1 MVKGRWLT
9 ALKVLGGLIASLM
22 VLIVGTVF
30 LLNTDAFQNKLLKHA
45 TRLLS
50 EKLQTSVEI
59 DSVSIGLFSQDIRL
73 YGLDVED
80 LQHRKM
86 LQLDRLSVDVKWL
99 PLLRNEV
106 CINNASIDGVRAQ
119 LYKPRPDSAA
129 NFQFVIDA
137 FKKDSTESR
146 KQKPKEAQGEK
157 KKLTLNLS
165 KVSLSNIDVSFNT
178 QTYSL
183 QSLLYKREG
192 SSKHTVTITDVQRTW
207 VSHTKKG
214 DVDNRLKI
222 DHLFC
227 WGDST
232 KGQAEIGG
240 IHFITDN
247 HQPRKNKGKPKRG
260 AFDVGHFDIE
270 AALTADIH
278 HFLNDSIVATITKC
292 HALDKGSGLELKSL
306 QAKAQFV
313 KGTGHLSDVAIQL
326 PNSQLKIANA
336 TILLPSKKFDRPF
349 KFSATP
355 VTGRVI
361 LKDISRPFAPV
372 LSGFTIPLMLRVDFS
387 GDAEQLTFK
396 NVSVTTQD
404 KKLTISADGG
414 ITGLKDKHELNVHFH
429 VNKMTAQGGI
439 KERII
444 SQFPVKKFM
453 MKQLHNLGTIHYT
466 GDFNVLWKKE
476 TFQGLLNTAGG
487 HIKFNFALDEL
498 NKYVYGTARTDSFM
512 LGRVMDMPD
521 IGMIACKADF
531 KFDISKPR
539 TALMRK
545 QKGGK
550 LPIGQVNAEVYEAAY
565 KKVKVRNIVANIK
578 SDGAVA
584 EGDLT
589 MKGGRVD
596 VLCSFSFTNT
606 NEMKKTKI
614 KPGIRFHKLS
624 EEDKAARDERKQ
636 QKANEK
642 ALRKQQKADEKALRK
657 QQKAD
662 EKALRKQQKADE
674 KAAKKAAK
682 AEAKAAK
689 KAEKAARKAAQE

>member
-1 MVKGRWLT
+1 
-9 ALKVLGGLIASLM
+9 
-22 VLIVGTVF
+22 
-30 LLNTDAFQNKLLKHA
+30 
-45 TRLLS
+45 
-50 EKLQTSVEI
+50 
-59 DSVSIGLFSQDIRL
+59 
-73 YGLDVED
+73 
-80 LQHRKM
+80 
-86 LQLDRLSVDVKWL
+86 
-99 PLLRNEV
+99 
-106 CINNASIDGVRAQ
+106 
-119 LYKPRPDSAA
+119 
-129 NFQFVIDA
+129 
-137 FKKDSTESR
+137 
-146 KQKPKEAQGEK
+146 
-157 KKLTLNLS
+157 
-165 KVSLSNIDVSFNT
+165 
-178 QTYSL
+178 
-183 QSLLYKREG
+183 
-192 SSKHTVTITDVQRTW
+192 
-207 VSHTKKG
+207 
-214 DVDNRLKI
+214 
-222 DHLFC
+222 
-227 WGDST
+227 
-232 KGQAEIGG
+232 
-240 IHFITDN
+240 
-247 HQPRKNKGKPKRG
+247 
-260 AFDVGHFDIE
+260 
-270 AALTADIH
+270 
-278 HFLNDSIVATITKC
+278 
-292 HALDKGSGLELKSL
+292 
-306 QAKAQFV
+306 
-313 KGTGHLSDVAIQL
+313 
-326 PNSQLKIANA
+326 
-336 TILLPSKKFDRPF
+336 
-349 KFSATP
+349 
-355 VTGRVI
+355 
-361 LKDISRPFAPV
+361 
-372 LSGFTIPLMLRVDFS
+372 MLRVDFS

-476 TFQGLLNTAGG
+476 TFQGLLNTTGG
-487 HIKFNFALDEL
+487 RINFNFALDEL

-689 KAEKAARKAAQE
+689 KAEKAARKLKNEN

>member
-1 MVKGRWLT
+1 MVKGRGLT
-9 ALKVLGGLIASLM
+9 VLKVLGGLIASLM

-45 TRLLS
+45 IGLLS
-50 EKLQTSVEI
+50 DKLQTRVEI
-59 DSVSIGLFSQDIRL
+59 DSVSIGLFSQDIYL

-86 LQLDRLSVDVKWL
+86 LQLNRLSVNVKWL

-106 CINNASIDGVRAQ
+106 RITDASIDGVKAQ

-129 NFQFVIDA
+129 NFQFIIDA
-137 FKKDSTESR
+137 FKKDSTASR
-146 KQKPKEAQGEK
+146 DQKPKEEQGKK

-165 KVSLSNIDVSFNT
+165 KVSLANIDVSFNN

-183 QSLLYKREG
+183 QNLLYKREG
-192 SSKHTVTITDVQRTW
+192 SGKHTVTITDVERSW

-232 KGQAEIGG
+232 KGKAEIDG
-240 IHFITDN
+240 IHFMTDN

-278 HFLNDSIVATITKC
+278 HFLSDSIVATITQC
-292 HALDKGSGLELKSL
+292 RALDKGSGLELKSL

-313 KGTGHLSDVAIQL
+313 RGAGHLSDVAIHL
-326 PNSQLKIANA
+326 PNSQLKIADA
-336 TILLPSKKFDRPF
+336 TILLPSKKLDRPF

-361 LKDISRPFAPV
+361 LKDIARPFAPV
-372 LSGFTIPLMLRVDFS
+372 LSGFTMPLLLRVNFS
-387 GDAEQLTFK
+387 GDAEHLKFQ
-396 NVSVTTQD
+396 NVSVTTPE

-414 ITGLKDKHELNVHFH
+414 ITGLKDKHQLNVHFH

-487 HIKFNFALDEL
+487 RINFNFALDEL
-498 NKYVYGTARTDSFM
+498 NKYVYGTARSDSFM

-521 IGMIACKADF
+521 IGKIACKADF

-539 TALMRK
+539 TAIMRK

-550 LPIGQVNAEVYEAAY
+550 LPIGQVDAEVYEAAY

-584 EGDLT
+584 DGNIT
-589 MKGGRVD
+589 MKGGRID

-614 KPGIRFHKLS
+614 KPGLRFHKLS
-624 EEDKAARDERKQ
+624 DEDKAARDERKQ
-636 QKANEK
+636 QKADEKALHKQQKAEEK
-642 ALRKQQKADEKALRK
+642 ALRKQQKAEEKALRK
-657 QQKAD
+657 QQKA
-662 EKALRKQQKADE
+662 EKR
-674 KAAKKAAK
+674 
-682 AEAKAAK
+682 AAK
-689 KAEKAARKAAQE
+689 KAERAARKAAEKASE